1 MRYISDTRL
10 MRTILYGAFISK
22 IGHHISVLLVNLDF
36 TMPIKL
42 HSRTVAAGIRT
53 SNLPRAKDFKQQIQR
68 RVLFSKEKL
77 NLQQIYTILY
87 CPVLKKNK
95 SFINKHLCYQ
105 NYYSIPVTCRYMAEI
120 LHKRRIQSINQS
132 TYNPSILCPSGC
144 KQCSYVLPCNRGTCI
159 TFAVV
164 FKINQKLNHACFEYG
179 YVFFTVSCKIYVN

>member
-1 MRYISDTRL
+1 MVLSFFPIVGMSRGKIFNRLKAEELQFLHCIQLMRYISDTRF

-53 SNLPRAKDFKQQIQR
+53 SNLPRAKDFKKLIQR

-77 NLQQIYTILY
+77 NLQQMYTILY

-120 LHKRRIQSINQS
+120 LHKRRKTLFNLSINQLI
-132 TYNPSILCPSGC
+132 ILQSC
-144 KQCSYVLPCNRGTCI
+144 VRT
-159 TFAVV
+159 TR
-164 FKINQKLNHACFEYG
+164 KIH
-179 YVFFTVSCKIYVN
+179 